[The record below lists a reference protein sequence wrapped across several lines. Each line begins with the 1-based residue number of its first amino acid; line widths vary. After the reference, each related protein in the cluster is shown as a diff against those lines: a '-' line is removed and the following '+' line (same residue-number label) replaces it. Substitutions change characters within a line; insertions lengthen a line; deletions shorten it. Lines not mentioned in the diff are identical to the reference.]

1 MSKKLNL
8 RKVTSLALVL
18 GLSIPMLYPSEVRAL
33 EENKKITILHTNDI
47 HGRFVKNDKTIGVDV
62 LSSIKKQTP
71 NSLLLDAGDTIHGL
85 PFVTLNKGQDAVD
98 LMNAAGYDFMTP
110 GNHDFNY
117 GYERLLELVKKLELT
132 NGQQ

>member
-1 MSKKLNL
+1 
-8 RKVTSLALVL
+8 
-18 GLSIPMLYPSEVRAL
+18 MLYPSEVRAL
-33 EENKKITILHTNDI
+33 VENKKITILHTNDI

-117 GYERLLELVKKLELT
+117 GY
-132 NGQQ
+132 